1 MAKELKTSKRSDL
14 RRTADDLDG
23 FMQKVSHGLSTYHL
37 QHGLWFLAC
46 LSANSRYQ
54 RGWFV
59 LWVESPFYGWK
70 GRIKL
75 LYGQTSSCNL
85 ECKFELSTYAA
96 LYYSNSNSC
105 NILAIQIVV
114 QSEFIYILVD
124 GQVRTGGK
132 VQNDDILAFAK
143 LFNDELT
150 LDNISRCTC
159 APPSVLGQGVLR
171 AIRSHHN
178 CSFPTLGGS
187 INLSQF
193 WISSLGLQFL
203 TFCRV
208 DYPTTLII

>member
-1 MAKELKTSKRSDL
+1 LNARIQYAKFLQDTVGEMAKELKTSKRSDL

-23 FMQKVSHGLSTYHL
+23 FMQK
-37 QHGLWFLAC
+37 
-46 LSANSRYQ
+46 
-54 RGWFV
+54 
-59 LWVESPFYGWK
+59 
-70 GRIKL
+70 
-75 LYGQTSSCNL
+75 
-85 ECKFELSTYAA
+85 
-96 LYYSNSNSC
+96 
-105 NILAIQIVV
+105 
-114 QSEFIYILVD
+114 
-124 GQVRTGGK
+124 VRTGGK

-193 WISSLGLQFL
+193 
-203 TFCRV
+203 
-208 DYPTTLII
+208 